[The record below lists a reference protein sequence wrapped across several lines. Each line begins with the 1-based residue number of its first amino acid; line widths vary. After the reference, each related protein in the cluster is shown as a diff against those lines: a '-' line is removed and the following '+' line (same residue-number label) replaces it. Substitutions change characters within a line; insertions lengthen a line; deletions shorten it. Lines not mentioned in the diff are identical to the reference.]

1 MLLPGYEFTKGRGV
15 DKIVDKKTKIRA
27 DGTEK
32 SVKASMM
39 VFMHFLMLV
48 LIGRMLYQSIK
59 KLHLHK
65 TK

>member
-32 SVKASMM
+32 RIKASMI
-39 VFMHFLMLV
+39 VFMHFFYACIDRSGAV
-48 LIGRMLYQSIK
+48 PIY
-59 KLHLHK
+59 
-65 TK
+65 

>member
-1 MLLPGYEFTKGRGV
+1 MLLPGYEFTKGREV

-32 SVKASMM
+32 RVKASMM